1 VEPTMAVVML
11 PLRVM
16 LSPTSGHL
24 LRHYYRHNRGKV
36 KRKVEGFWGG
46 DINVGRCR
54 VQVRAGPN
62 EPYRWL

>member
-24 LRHYYRHNRGKV
+24 LRHYYRRNRGKV

-46 DINVGRCR
+46 DINVGR
-54 VQVRAGPN
+54 
-62 EPYRWL
+62 